1 MFKKNPKQ
9 ILAVDLITLHKYLL
23 LYGGS
28 RSGKTALFTR
38 QIGIRAAA
46 KPSRHLI
53 TRFHFKDCKTSMALE
68 TFPEIMELAEIPFH
82 MNKTDWYATLRNGS
96 QIWFGGLDD
105 KDRTEK
111 ILGKEYS
118 TIYLNECSQIS
129 WKAATIAMTRLAQK
143 SGLTLKMFF
152 DCNPPTIKHWLHKLF
167 IEQIM
172 PDTEQALKNPG
183 QYGHMQMNPIDNLIN
198 LGEGYLEILEGLPKR
213 QRQRFLDGLFQSDVE
228 GAMWDQAWIESTRV
242 DNVPL
247 DLERIVVA
255 IDPAVSSNEN
265 SDETGIIV
273 AGKKGDDYYI
283 LEDTSKKLTPSG
295 WGNKGINAYERWKA
309 DLIVGEVNNGG
320 DLIETV
326 LRNIDKSVNYKAVHA
341 TRGKVIRAEPIAA
354 LYEKGQIHHV
364 GQFPELEDQMTSFT
378 HDYNRSRDGSPDRL
392 DAMVWALT
400 ELNGSHIQW
409 EVL

>member
-1 MFKKNPKQ
+1 MFKKNLKQ
-9 ILAVDLITLHKYLL
+9 IQAVDLITAHKYLL

-53 TRFHFKDCKTSMALE
+53 ARFHFRDCKTSMALE
-68 TFPEIMELAEIPFH
+68 TFPEVMEMAKIPFH

-96 QIWFGGLDD
+96 EIWFGGLDD
-105 KDRTEK
+105 KERVEK
-111 ILGKEYS
+111 ILGKQYS
-118 TIYLNECSQIS
+118 TIYLPECSQIS
-129 WKAATIAMTRLAQK
+129 WHSATTAMTRLAEK
-143 SGLTLKMFF
+143 SGLNLKMFF
-152 DCNPPTIKHWLHKLF
+152 CCNPPTIKHWVHKLF
-167 IEQIM
+167 IDKMM
-172 PDTEQALKNPG
+172 PGTELALKNPN
-183 QYGHMQMNPIDNLIN
+183 QYGNMQMNPVDNLEN
-198 LGEGYLEILEGLPKR
+198 LGEGYLETLEGLPQR

-228 GAMWDQAWIESTRV
+228 GAMWDYAWIESTRL
-242 DNVPL
+242 DNIPK

-255 IDPAVSSNEN
+255 IDPPASNTEN
-265 SDETGIIV
+265 SDEAGIIV
-273 AGKKGDDYYI
+273 AGKKGDDYYV
-283 LEDTSKKLTPSG
+283 LEDASLKASPSG
-295 WGNKGINAYERWKA
+295 WANKAINAYERWNA

-320 DLIETV
+320 DMIEAV

-354 LYEKGQIHHV
+354 LYEKGNVHHV
-364 GQFPELEDQMTSFT
+364 GQFAELEDQMTSFT
-378 HDYNRSRDGSPDRL
+378 HDYNRTRDGSPDRL
-392 DAMVWALT
+392 DAKVWALT

>member
-9 ILAVDLITLHKYLL
+9 IQAVELITAHKYLL

-53 TRFHFKDCKTSMALE
+53 TRFRFKDCKTSMALE
-68 TFPEIMELAEIPFH
+68 TFPEVMEMTQIPFH
-82 MNKTDWYATLRNGS
+82 MNKTDWFATLRNGS
-96 QIWFGGLDD
+96 EIWFGGLDD
-105 KDRTEK
+105 EDRTEK

-129 WKAATIAMTRLAQK
+129 WHSATTAMTRLAQK
-143 SGLTLKMFF
+143 SGLSLKMFF

-167 IEQIM
+167 IDKKM
-172 PDTEQALKNPG
+172 PGTEQALKNPD
-183 QYGHMQMNPIDNLIN
+183 QYGYMQMNPIDNIEN
-198 LGEGYLEILEGLPKR
+198 LGEGYLEILEALPQR

-228 GAMWDQAWIESTRV
+228 GAMWDYAWIESTRL

-265 SDETGIIV
+265 SDETGIMI

-283 LEDTSKKLTPSG
+283 LEDTSAKLTPDG
-295 WGNKGINAYERWKA
+295 WGNKSINAYERWKA
-309 DLIVGEVNNGG
+309 DCIIGEVNNGG
-320 DLIETV
+320 DMIEAV
-326 LRNIDKSVNYKAVHA
+326 LRNISKSVNYKAVFFA
-341 TRGKVIRAEPIAA
+341 
-354 LYEKGQIHHV
+354 
-364 GQFPELEDQMTSFT
+364 
-378 HDYNRSRDGSPDRL
+378 
-392 DAMVWALT
+392 
-400 ELNGSHIQW
+400 
-409 EVL
+409 

>member
-9 ILAVDLITLHKYLL
+9 IQAAKLIGLHKYLL

-38 QIGIRAAA
+38 SIGFRAAS
-46 KPSRHLI
+46 KVSRHLI

-172 PDTEQALKNPG
+172 PGTEQALKNAA
-183 QYGHMQMNPIDNLIN
+183 QYGHMQMNPIDNLEN
-198 LGEGYLEILEGLPKR
+198 LGEGYLETLEGLPQR

-228 GAMWDQAWIESTRV
+228 GAMWDYAWIESTRL
-242 DNVPL
+242 DNVPK

-265 SDETGIIV
+265 SDETGIMI
-273 AGKKGDDYYI
+273 AGKKGEDYYI
-283 LEDTSKKLTPSG
+283 LEDTSAKLTPSG
-295 WGNKGINAYERWKA
+295 WGNKSINAYERWKA
-309 DLIVGEVNNGG
+309 DCIIGEVNNGG
-320 DLIETV
+320 DMIEAV
-326 LRNIDKSVNYKAVHA
+326 LRNISKSVNYKAVHA

-354 LYEKGQIHHV
+354 LYEKGKIHHV
-364 GQFPELEDQMTSFT
+364 GQFAELEDQMTSFT

-400 ELNGSHIQW
+400 ELNGPHVQW